1 MLGRIVCYLAQ
12 IFGHSGSSEVC
23 ADKVRRTFLC
33 APFVIAADVA
43 VLFPFVVLI
52 PLLVKDAPAVGAEQ
66 YAGEQAHLVLP
77 VRAFALFPKF
87 LHTLPCFSVKYR
99 LMRVLKHHLFFFGI
113 VHA

>member
-1 MLGRIVCYLAQ
+1 M
-12 IFGHSGSSEVC
+12 
-23 ADKVRRTFLC
+23 RRTLLC
-33 APFVIAADVA
+33 TLFITATDVT
-43 VLFPFVVLI
+43 VLFPFLCLI
-52 PLLVKDAPAVGAEQ
+52 TLLVHDAPTVGTEQ

-99 LMRVLKHHLFFFGI
+99 LMRVLKHHLLFFGI